1 MPIFQYKAVA
11 PSGEVTEGRMQA
23 ASRADVIRRLQAD
36 DFVPIRADEEA
47 AAEDDFGASLRRVL
61 RQPVGRTRASPRALG
76 LFTQELA
83 TLLGAGLTAER
94 ALDILSG
101 AAGGPSAALAR
112 GLLQRLQAGQAL
124 SEAMATRP
132 DLFGGFYV
140 AMVRAG
146 EAAGDLAAAL
156 SRLAGYLERARAA
169 ADDLKS
175 ALIYPAILVAFAVL
189 SVMLLMTF
197 VIPQFEV
204 MFREAGRELPAATRA
219 LIAVSGF
226 VRDFG
231 WLLVALLAIA
241 WLAGRQRRAG
251 ALVDGYLLRLP
262 YLGRLIARIETERF
276 ARALGALLSGG
287 VALPPALDLATG
299 VLSNRAMARAAAEV
313 AGAVREGGRFGD
325 AIVGAGL
332 FPGVAAELVK
342 VGEETGRLAEML
354 LRTADIEAADLAA
367 SLRRLVAVVVPG
379 VTILLGLFVA
389 AIILAVMTAI
399 LGAYDLTL

>member
-23 ASRADVIRRLQAD
+23 DSRADVIRRLQAD
-36 DFVPIRADEEA
+36 DFVPIRADEQTT
-47 AAEDDFGASLRRVL
+47 EDAGIGASLQAVL
-61 RQPVGRTRASPRALG
+61 QQPIGRPRASPRALA
-76 LFTQELA
+76 LFTHELA
-83 TLLGAGLTAER
+83 TLLDAGLTVER
-94 ALDILSG
+94 ALTILSG
-101 AAGGPSAALAR
+101 AGGARSAGLAQ

-124 SEAMATRP
+124 SEAMAARS

-146 EAAGDLAAAL
+146 EAGGDLAAAL

-169 ADDLKS
+169 ADNLKS
-175 ALIYPAILVAFAVL
+175 ALIYPTILVAFAIL

-197 VIPQFEV
+197 VVPQFEV
-204 MFREAGRELPAATRA
+204 MFREAGRELPTATRA

-226 VRDFG
+226 IRDFG
-231 WLLVALLAIA
+231 WLLVLGLALV
-241 WLAGRQRRAG
+241 WLFARQRNVG
-251 ALVDGYLLRLP
+251 AVVDAYMLRLP
-262 YLGRLIARIETERF
+262 YVGRLIARIETERF

-287 VALPPALDLATG
+287 VALPSALDLAAG
-299 VLSNRAMARAAAEV
+299 VLSNRAMARAAATV
-313 AGAVREGGRFGD
+313 AGAVREGVRFGE
-325 AIVGAGL
+325 AIVAAGL

-354 LRTADIEAADLAA
+354 LQTADMEATELAA
-367 SLRRLVAVVVPG
+367 TLRRLVAVAVPA

>member
-11 PSGEVTEGRMQA
+11 PSGEVTEGRMEA

-36 DFVPIRADEEA
+36 DFVPIRADEQTADETG
-47 AAEDDFGASLRRVL
+47 FGASLQAAL
-61 RQPVGRTRASPRALG
+61 RQPIGRTGPSPRALG

-83 TLLGAGLTAER
+83 TLLGAGLTVER
-94 ALDILSG
+94 ALTILS
-101 AAGGPSAALAR
+101 AAGGGRSSELAH

-124 SEAMATRP
+124 SEAMTARA

-146 EAAGDLAAAL
+146 EAGGDLAAAL
-156 SRLAGYLERARAA
+156 SRLAGYLERARTA
-169 ADDLKS
+169 ADNLKS

-197 VIPQFEV
+197 VVPQFEV

-219 LIAVSGF
+219 LIAASGF
-226 VRDFG
+226 LRDFG
-231 WLLVALLAIA
+231 WLLVIVLAA
-241 WLAGRQRRAG
+241 VWLAARQRKLG
-251 ALVDGYLLRLP
+251 AVMDGYLLRLP

-287 VALPPALDLATG
+287 VALPPALDLAAA

-313 AGAVREGGRFGD
+313 AAAVREGGRFAD
-325 AIVGAGL
+325 AIADAGL

-342 VGEETGRLAEML
+342 VGEETGRLADML
-354 LRTADIEAADLAA
+354 LQTADIEASELAA
-367 SLRRLVAVVVPG
+367 SLRRLVAVAVPG

-389 AIILAVMTAI
+389 AIILAVMSAI

>member
-11 PSGEVTEGRMQA
+11 PSGEVTEGRMEA

-124 SEAMATRP
+124 SEAMAARP

-204 MFREAGRELPAATRA
+204 MFREAGRELPGATRA

-231 WLLVALLAIA
+231 WLLVALLAVV

-262 YLGRLIARIETERF
+262 YVGRLIARIETERF

-287 VALPPALDLATG
+287 VALPPALDLAAG

-325 AIVGAGL
+325 AIVGARL

-354 LRTADIEAADLAA
+354 RRTADIEAADLAA